1 MRLSNN
7 IFFYFFFILTQLMSV
22 RFFYNFTLTK
32 NNPEFYFL
40 LYVVLSTVFF
50 LISYHYDLIKKITE
64 NRNIFFIILVIFTAY
79 IFYKYPNSIG
89 TERDDCYRIIID
101 NLYNF
106 NFPYSKTE
114 LGDPCSTGLSGLILY
129 FPVLFFKNYFALTTT
144 ISFLMFYFL
153 LKKYFNKSTLIFL
166 IYIQLFNLLHLEE
179 SIAGSDFFLI
189 SVSYLIGIIYLNDYF
204 ENKKLTSFFIAF
216 LMLYFFYG
224 SRIAFIFL
232 LPVNYIIFKCIYN
245 FKKVNKF
252 FIFQF
257 IFTVSTI
264 LIPLL
269 IDPNNYHPAHIILK
283 GYNIIGFNILIY
295 FILLF
300 GSILFI
306 NIYFLITSKKYK
318 NFLFNFIKKYN
329 IFLHLII
336 FVLPLLIII
345 IKSLINRIN
354 TDLIENWE
362 GLSYMILIYPSFIFI
377 ISFFF
382 KNKKIWNKDFL
393 LKINFK

>member
-1 MRLSNN
+1 MRLSNSV
-7 IFFYFFFILTQLMSV
+7 FFYFFFILTQLMSV

-32 NNPEFYFL
+32 NNPEFFFL
-40 LYVVLSTVFF
+40 SYIVLSAVLF
-50 LISYHYDLIKKITE
+50 LIFFHYNLIKKITE
-64 NRNIFFIILVIFTAY
+64 NTNIFFIILVIFTAY

-89 TERDDCYRIIID
+89 TERDDCYRIIINNIY
-101 NLYNF
+101 NL

-144 ISFLMFYFL
+144 VSFLMFYFL

-166 IYIQLFNLLHLEE
+166 LYIQLFNLLHLEE

-189 SVSYLIGIIYLNDYF
+189 SISYLVGIIYLNDYF

-224 SRIAFIFL
+224 SRIVFIFL
-232 LPVNYIIFKCIYN
+232 LPVNYIIFICIYN
-245 FKKVNKF
+245 FKNVNKF
-252 FIFQF
+252 FIYQF
-257 IFTVSTI
+257 IFTVLTI

-269 IDPNNYHPAHIILK
+269 INPIKYHPAHIILK

-295 FILLF
+295 FTLFFSFLL
-300 GSILFI
+300 LI
-306 NIYFLITSKKYK
+306 NIYFLMNSKKYK
-318 NFLFNFIKKYN
+318 NFLSNFINKYN
-329 IFLHLII
+329 IFLHLSF

-345 IKSLINRIN
+345 IKSLIDRIN

-377 ISFFF
+377 FSSFF
-382 KNKKIWNKDFL
+382 KSKKIWNNDFL
-393 LKINFK
+393 SKINFK

>member
-1 MRLSNN
+1 
-7 IFFYFFFILTQLMSV
+7 MSV

-32 NNPEFYFL
+32 NNPEFFFL
-40 LYVVLSTVFF
+40 SYIVLSAVLF
-50 LISYHYDLIKKITE
+50 LIFFHYNLIKKITE
-64 NRNIFFIILVIFTAY
+64 NTNIFFIILVIFTAY

-89 TERDDCYRIIID
+89 TERDDCYRIIINNIY
-101 NLYNF
+101 NL

-144 ISFLMFYFL
+144 VSFLMFYFL

-166 IYIQLFNLLHLEE
+166 LYIQLFNLLHLEE

-189 SVSYLIGIIYLNDYF
+189 SISYLVGIIYLNDYF

-224 SRIAFIFL
+224 SRIVFIFL
-232 LPVNYIIFKCIYN
+232 LPVNYIIFICIYN
-245 FKKVNKF
+245 FKNVNKF
-252 FIFQF
+252 FIYQF
-257 IFTVSTI
+257 IFTVLTI

-269 IDPNNYHPAHIILK
+269 INPIKYHPAHIILK

-295 FILLF
+295 FTLFFSFLL
-300 GSILFI
+300 LI
-306 NIYFLITSKKYK
+306 NIYFLMNSKKYK
-318 NFLFNFIKKYN
+318 NFLSNFINKYN
-329 IFLHLII
+329 IFLHLSF

-345 IKSLINRIN
+345 IKSLIDRIN

-377 ISFFF
+377 FSSFF
-382 KNKKIWNKDFL
+382 KSKKIWNNDFL
-393 LKINFK
+393 SKINFK

>member
-1 MRLSNN
+1 
-7 IFFYFFFILTQLMSV
+7 
-22 RFFYNFTLTK
+22 
-32 NNPEFYFL
+32 
-40 LYVVLSTVFF
+40 
-50 LISYHYDLIKKITE
+50 
-64 NRNIFFIILVIFTAY
+64 
-79 IFYKYPNSIG
+79 
-89 TERDDCYRIIID
+89 
-101 NLYNF
+101 
-106 NFPYSKTE
+106 
-114 LGDPCSTGLSGLILY
+114 
-129 FPVLFFKNYFALTTT
+129 
-144 ISFLMFYFL
+144 
-153 LKKYFNKSTLIFL
+153 
-166 IYIQLFNLLHLEE
+166 
-179 SIAGSDFFLI
+179 
-189 SVSYLIGIIYLNDYF
+189 
-204 ENKKLTSFFIAF
+204 
-216 LMLYFFYG
+216 MLYFFYG

-269 IDPNNYHPAHIILK
+269 IDPTNYHPAHIILK

-295 FILLF
+295 FILF
-300 GSILFI
+300 IASIILI
-306 NIYFLITSKKYK
+306 NIYFLITSKNYK
-318 NFLFNFIKKYN
+318 NFLSNFIKKYN

-382 KNKKIWNKDFL
+382 KSKKIWNKDFL
-393 LKINFK
+393 FKINFK

>member
-1 MRLSNN
+1 MRLSNSV
-7 IFFYFFFILTQLMSV
+7 FFYFFFILTQLMSV

-32 NNPEFYFL
+32 NNPEFFFL
-40 LYVVLSTVFF
+40 SYIVLSAVLF
-50 LISYHYDLIKKITE
+50 LIFFHYNLIKKITE
-64 NRNIFFIILVIFTAY
+64 NTNIFFIILVIFTAY

-89 TERDDCYRIIID
+89 TERDDCYRIIINNIY
-101 NLYNF
+101 NL

-144 ISFLMFYFL
+144 VSFLMFYFL

-166 IYIQLFNLLHLEE
+166 LYIQLFNLLHLEE

-189 SVSYLIGIIYLNDYF
+189 SISYLIGIIYLNDYF

-224 SRIAFIFL
+224 SRIVFIFL
-232 LPVNYIIFKCIYN
+232 LPVNYIIFICIYN
-245 FKKVNKF
+245 FKNVNKF
-252 FIFQF
+252 FIYQF
-257 IFTVSTI
+257 IFTVLTI

-269 IDPNNYHPAHIILK
+269 INPIKYHPAHIILK

-295 FILLF
+295 FTLFFSFLL
-300 GSILFI
+300 LI
-306 NIYFLITSKKYK
+306 NIYFLMNSKKYK
-318 NFLFNFIKKYN
+318 NFLSNFINKYN
-329 IFLHLII
+329 IFLHLSF

-345 IKSLINRIN
+345 IKSLIDRIN

-377 ISFFF
+377 FSSFF
-382 KNKKIWNKDFL
+382 KSKKIWNNDFL
-393 LKINFK
+393 SKINFK